1 MCIFL
6 FQSFN
11 LRRPEVKDRKNID
24 MKNIAILGSTGSI
37 GVNAL
42 RVVQTNP
49 DKYRVTALAAGK
61 NIGLLFEQIKRFRPL
76 AVAVKEETAAI
87 ELKAQMTQSSMP
99 EVFFGTDGFIRL
111 ATMTD
116 VDTLI
121 SAMAGSAGLLP
132 TYSGITAGKDIALA
146 NKETMVMA
154 GPLVMAEAKKRGVS
168 IMPIDSEHSA
178 ILQSLQGHPRE
189 DVRRVILTA
198 SGGPFRELSLEKM
211 SKVTPGQA
219 LNHPNWDMGPKVSI
233 DSSTM
238 MNKGLEAI
246 EAKWLFD
253 LKMNQIGILIH
264 TQSIVHS
271 MVEYKDG
278 SIISQMGVP
287 DMIIPISFALSFP
300 HHLKTRVPP
309 LELEKV
315 GILSFEKPDMK
326 RFRCLDLA
334 LQAAEIG
341 ESMTAVLNGA
351 NEIAVESFLKGHIG
365 FLDIPDL
372 IEKTMTAHKHHPIDS
387 IETVMAVDRWARDTA
402 RTNLEK
408 MINRHH

>member
-1 MCIFL
+1 
-6 FQSFN
+6 
-11 LRRPEVKDRKNID
+11 

-37 GVNAL
+37 GLNAL

-49 DKYRVTALAAGK
+49 DKYKVTALAAGK
-61 NIGLLFEQIKRFRPL
+61 NIGLLLEQIKRFRPL

-99 EVFFGTDGFIRL
+99 EVFFGTEGFIRL

-132 TYSGITAGKDIALA
+132 TYSGIKAGKDIALA

-154 GPLVMAEAKKRGVS
+154 GSLVMAEARDRGVS
-168 IMPIDSEHSA
+168 ILPIDSEHSA

-189 DVRRVILTA
+189 DLKRVILTA
-198 SGGPFRELSLEKM
+198 SGGPFRELSFEEM
-211 SKVTPGQA
+211 SEVTPEQA

-253 LKMNQIGILIH
+253 LKMDQIGILIH
-264 TQSIVHS
+264 PQSIVHS

-300 HHLKTRVPP
+300 HHLKTHIPP

-315 GILSFEKPDMK
+315 GVLNFKKPDMK
-326 RFRCLDLA
+326 RFKCLHLA
-334 LQAAEIG
+334 LEAADIG
-341 ESMTAVLNGA
+341 GSMPAVLNGA
-351 NEIAVESFLKGHIG
+351 NEIAVESFLKGSIG

-372 IEKTMTAHKHHPIDS
+372 IEKTMTSHKHHPIDS

-402 RTNLEK
+402 RNKLEK

>member
-1 MCIFL
+1 
-6 FQSFN
+6 
-11 LRRPEVKDRKNID
+11 
-24 MKNIAILGSTGSI
+24 MKKIAILGSTGSI

-42 RVVQTNP
+42 RVIQANP
-49 DKYRVTALAAGK
+49 EKYQVTALAAGK
-61 NIGLLFEQIKRFRPL
+61 NIRLLLEQIKRFRPL
-76 AVAVKEETAAI
+76 AVAVMEETAAN
-87 ELKAQMTQSSMP
+87 ELKAQMTNSGRP
-99 EVFFGTDGFIRL
+99 EIFFGTEGFIRL
-111 ATMTD
+111 ATMTE
-116 VDTLI
+116 VDTII
-121 SAMAGSAGLLP
+121 SAMAGAAGLLP
-132 TYSGITAGKDIALA
+132 TYSGIKAGRNIALA

-154 GPLVMAEAKKRGVS
+154 GSLVMAEARKHGVS
-168 IMPIDSEHSA
+168 ILPIDSEHSA

-189 DVRRVILTA
+189 DLRRVILTA
-198 SGGPFRELSLEKM
+198 SGGPFRDLSLEEM
-211 SKVTPGQA
+211 SKVTPAQA
-219 LNHPNWDMGPKVSI
+219 LNHPNWNMGPKVSI

-253 LKMNQIGILIH
+253 LKMDQISILIH
-264 TQSIVHS
+264 SQSIVHS

-309 LELEKV
+309 LELEKI

-334 LQAAEIG
+334 LKAAEIG
-341 ESMTAVLNGA
+341 GSMPAVLNGA
-351 NEIAVESFLKGHIG
+351 NEIAVESFLKGSIG

-372 IEKTMTAHKHHPIDS
+372 IEKTMASHKNHPIDS
-387 IETVMAVDRWARDTA
+387 IETVMEVDRWARDMA
-402 RTNLEK
+402 RSKL
-408 MINRHH
+408 